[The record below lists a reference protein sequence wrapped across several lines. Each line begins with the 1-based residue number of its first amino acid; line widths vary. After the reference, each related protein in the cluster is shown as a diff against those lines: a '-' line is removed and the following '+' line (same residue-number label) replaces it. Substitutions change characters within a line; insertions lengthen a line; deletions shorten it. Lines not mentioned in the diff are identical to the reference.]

1 MNFKENKTL
10 ISIIAIIFS
19 IVLIG
24 GGYLF
29 VKKACIEDIKE
40 KYKEDIEALK
50 EIADFEKIDCN
61 PFSRSVEIT
70 NIKAKDGSF
79 SIEKLTLS
87 NYEEDK
93 KLKIPISLKIKAIGL
108 ETKDKNRLYKG
119 NIVIAYK
126 LDLKKEKLK
135 INTNINITDE
145 GKYTFNLEFG
155 NVGEENVKILSEVAK
170 SKNLDNNDINKNL
183 DFLLA
188 LGSITLEKIYL
199 KVEGKEFINRLLK
212 DIANKEGITVEEAK
226 REMINKINISLV
238 DENLSEE
245 EKNYLKTFK
254 DYIKGKRNSISFII
268 TKKDGTDTSL
278 MKIFSLIMISPDP
291 LKEFNNMFKIEI
303 N

>member
-10 ISIIAIIFS
+10 ISIIAVIFS

-29 VKKACIEDIKE
+29 IKKACVEDIKE

-61 PFSRSVEIT
+61 PFSRSIEIT

-79 SIEKLTLS
+79 SIEKLNFL
-87 NYEEDK
+87 NYEEDE
-93 KLKIPISLKIKAIGL
+93 KLKIPISLKIRAIGL

-119 NIVIAYK
+119 DVFIAYK

-135 INTNINITDE
+135 INANINITDE

-155 NVGEENVKILSEVAK
+155 NVGEKNVRILNEVAK

-188 LGSITLEKIYL
+188 LGSITLEKFYL
-199 KVEGKEFINRLLK
+199 KVEGKKFVDKFLK
-212 DIANKEGITVEEAK
+212 DIAKKEGLTIEETRK
-226 REMINKINISLV
+226 KLIEGINQSLMK
-238 DENLSEE
+238 ENLSED
-245 EKNYLKTFK
+245 EKKFLKNFK
-254 DYIKGKRNSISFII
+254 DYIEGNRNSISFII